1 MTSPDPDPVATEP
14 TSATE
19 TGGTMAAGDADDA
32 GGVIVTPV
40 LDEDRPADRA
50 LRPRQLADFAGQAA
64 VRERLEILVD
74 AASARG
80 EPLDHVLLCGPP
92 GLGKTTLAH
101 ILAQESGVSLRQTS
115 GPALERPG
123 DFAAILMNLDAGDVL
138 FVDEIHRLPRQV
150 EEVLYPAMEDY
161 GLDIVVGKGPTARTI
176 RLDVPP
182 FTLVGAT
189 TRAGMLTSPL
199 RERFGFTARLE
210 LYSVDDLA
218 AIVTRSAGL
227 LDTPIDDAGAL
238 EVARRS
244 RGTPRVANRLLRRVR
259 DYAQVRGDGSIDA
272 ATAHDALDL
281 FGVDAAGLDA
291 LDRELLRRLIGGYGG
306 GPVGVTT
313 LAVLVGEEPETVEDV
328 IEPYLLQHG
337 FLQRTSRGRVAGDAA
352 YEHLGIDPPRPGSQ
366 DSGSRGSRAQLSF
379 EP

>member
-1 MTSPDPDPVATEP
+1 MTDELLGFDDESEGVLISPVRH
-14 TSATE
+14 
-19 TGGTMAAGDADDA
+19 DADPE
-32 GGVIVTPV
+32 GTEGHV
-40 LDEDRPADRA
+40 DRA
-50 LRPRQLADFAGQAA
+50 LRPRHLADFSGQTA
-64 VRERLEILVD
+64 VRARLEILVD

-101 ILAQESGVSLRQTS
+101 ILAEECGVALRQTS

-210 LYSVDDLA
+210 LYEVAELA
-218 AIVTRSAGL
+218 EIVTRSAGL
-227 LDTPIDDAGAL
+227 LATPIEPDGAH
-238 EVARRS
+238 EIARRS
-244 RGTPRVANRLLRRVR
+244 RGTPRIANRLLRRVR
-259 DYAQVRGDGSIDA
+259 DYAEVRADGVVDSD
-272 ATAHDALDL
+272 TAKAALDL
-281 FGVDAAGLDA
+281 FGVDPAGLDS
-291 LDRELLRRLIGGYGG
+291 LDRELLRQLIAGYGG
-306 GPVGVTT
+306 GPVGVGT

-328 IEPYLLQHG
+328 IEPFLLQQG
-337 FLQRTSRGRVAGDAA
+337 FLQRTPRGRVAGAPA
-352 YEHLGIDPPRPGSQ
+352 YEHLGLDPGGARTQQTLG
-366 DSGSRGSRAQLSF
+366 L
-379 EP
+379 